1 MNPQAAPVENIGL
14 CPSAYGGG
22 MDKPAQ
28 AEPQDPAADVVAITR
43 AALVDPIKRARLLEQ
58 ARMYRALAAAGMIP
72 PLVPAGRPVTWQ
84 E

>member
-1 MNPQAAPVENIGL
+1 MEVNAPPVEKPGL
-14 CPSAYGGG
+14 CRAPYGGG